1 MDVFTQGRRA
11 VSAFV
16 TTLRTQVDLA
26 EQALAQARRS
36 GGNHQVHRH
45 SARLLDLLE
54 RAASHG
60 VDTAD
65 WVPPEVASAAST
77 AAGNGS

>member
-1 MDVFTQGRRA
+1 M
-11 VSAFV
+11 SAFV

-26 EQALAQARRS
+26 QQALAQARQA
-36 GGNHQVHRH
+36 GDNHQVHRH

-54 RAASHG
+54 RATSHG
-60 VDTAD
+60 VDTTD
-65 WVPPEVASAAST
+65 WVPPDVVSTASI

>member
-1 MDVFTQGRRA
+1 

-16 TTLRTQVDLA
+16 ATLRTQVDLA
-26 EQALAQARRS
+26 QRALAGARDV
-36 GGNHQVHRH
+36 NEVHRH

-54 RAASHG
+54 RAAAHG

-65 WVPPEVASAAST
+65 WVPADVVAAASAA
-77 AAGNGS
+77 AGKGA